1 MEAGGLFW
9 VGRVKQIRL
18 YELISYVLL
27 PLATLSLW
35 DNWAEMQEYV
45 SYEPEQV
52 KAFLNMTFLNSVV
65 YSAIVAGISYINSHY
80 REKANE
86 KFDYIINILLF
97 GILYATFYIEIYH
110 YWQIRINL
118 TYREDTL
125 ESMPIYNLE
134 CFQQMWLL
142 VYTMAYMAL
151 FSWIDRR
158 YVQKEKIMFYNLI
171 SNLVLIF
178 LMLTGGLYLLSEL
191 REFFLSD
198 TPHTLMPIAIRYI
211 ALWAFGLLSWQTYK
225 LLQSEAISFKNKK
238 SQELVLCG
246 VILWVASSE
255 WLHWSELLST
265 TANYKLGLSI
275 LWVLYGVVML
285 VQGIRQSKKY
295 LRIASIGLIL
305 FTLLKLFFYDIA
317 HLSTLSKVVVLVI
330 LGVLL
335 MIASFLYAKYDKKIQ
350 NSDK

>member
-1 MEAGGLFW
+1 
-9 VGRVKQIRL
+9 
-18 YELISYVLL
+18 
-27 PLATLSLW
+27 
-35 DNWAEMQEYV
+35 
-45 SYEPEQV
+45 
-52 KAFLNMTFLNSVV
+52 
-65 YSAIVAGISYINSHY
+65 
-80 REKANE
+80 
-86 KFDYIINILLF
+86 
-97 GILYATFYIEIYH
+97 
-110 YWQIRINL
+110 
-118 TYREDTL
+118 
-125 ESMPIYNLE
+125 
-134 CFQQMWLL
+134 
-142 VYTMAYMAL
+142 
-151 FSWIDRR
+151 
-158 YVQKEKIMFYNLI
+158 
-171 SNLVLIF
+171 
-178 LMLTGGLYLLSEL
+178 MLTGGLYLLSEL

-211 ALWAFGLLSWQTYK
+211 ALSAFGLLSWQTYK

-238 SQELVLCG
+238 LQELVLCG